1 MPQAQFMTDI
11 EKIDT
16 AYQAAMLGKAGD
28 KEGSERL
35 LKTIPMPPW
44 LAKIIKEK
52 VGLEFFE
59 RYDWNLS
66 EVEAEFGPA
75 FLSK

>member
-1 MPQAQFMTDI
+1 MAQAQFMTDI

-16 AYQAAMLGKAGD
+16 AYQAALLRRAGD

-35 LKTIPMPPW
+35 LMSIPMPPW

-52 VGLEFFE
+52 VGVEYFE
-59 RYDWNLS
+59 RYNCNLA
-66 EVEAEFGPA
+66 EVEAKFGPD
-75 FLSK
+75 FLNK

>member
-16 AYQAAMLGKAGD
+16 AYRAALLRRAGD
-28 KEGSERL
+28 HEGFSRL
-35 LKTIPMPPW
+35 TRTIPMPPW

-52 VGLEFFE
+52 VGIEYFE
-59 RYDWNLS
+59 RYDCNLA
-66 EVEAEFGPA
+66 EVEAEFGSDW
-75 FLSK
+75 LSK

>member
-1 MPQAQFMTDI
+1 MPQSQFMTDI

-16 AYQAAMLGKAGD
+16 AYQAAMLRRAGD

-35 LKTIPMPPW
+35 IMTIPMPPW

-52 VGLEFFE
+52 VGIEYFE
-59 RYDWNLS
+59 RYKCNLA
-66 EVEAEFGPA
+66 EVEVEFGPD

>member
-16 AYQAAMLGKAGD
+16 AYQACLLRRAGD
-28 KEGSERL
+28 NEGFERL
-35 LKTIPMPPW
+35 TRSIPMPPW

-52 VGLEFFE
+52 VGLEYFE
-59 RYDWNLS
+59 RYDCNLA
-66 EVEAEFGPA
+66 EVEAEFGPD